1 MIRQLARFGIVGVA
15 NTLISLAVYA
25 VLLRIATPYLL
36 AAAVA
41 FAAGAVNG
49 YVLNRRWTFGAV
61 DSGRA
66 RTIYVVVQ
74 LGGLLALTALV
85 RLLVDDAAIGRV
97 PAYLAAV
104 PPVTLATFALNRVWT
119 FSQRAHSRFTD
130 RRVTVVP
137 WTRN

>member
-1 MIRQLARFGIVGVA
+1 VIRQLARFGVVGIA

-25 VLLRIATPYLL
+25 VLLRLATPHLL
-36 AAAVA
+36 AAGLA

-61 DSGRA
+61 VSGRA
-66 RTIYVVVQ
+66 RTAYVVVQ
-74 LGGLLALTALV
+74 LGGLLALTTLV
-85 RLLVDDAAIGRV
+85 RLLADDAAIGRV
-97 PAYLAAV
+97 DAYLAAV

-119 FSQRAHSRFTD
+119 FSQRAHSRFTG
-130 RRVTVVP
+130 RGVTVVP